1 MTKCYQR
8 SFEFPRVNRRIV
20 EARFDGGDITS
31 DGGVLLLRQA
41 DRLTGL
47 SDSIAR
53 ALSDPRRQASCD
65 HDVPGLVRQRLYAI
79 ALGYEDLND
88 HDGLRQDVAL
98 QTAVERDQW
107 LASASTLCRF
117 ENRADRETAWRLH
130 EVLLDQFIASFKRAP
145 KKLILDFDATDDPVH
160 GEQDGRFFHGY
171 YRHYCFLP
179 LYVFCGHQLLVS
191 HLRPSNID
199 GAKHSWAILSLLVKR
214 LRQVWPKV
222 RIIFRGDGGFCR
234 WKMLRWCDHHEVGY
248 IIGLAKNKRLN
259 RLTASL
265 QDEAAACF
273 AATGHK
279 VRWFTDFQYAARSW
293 DGARRVIAKIE
304 HSQHGVN
311 PRYVVTNLAGDAK
324 QLYDKL
330 YCARGDMENRIKENQ
345 LDMFGDRTSCQH
357 WWPNQFR
364 LLLASLAYT
373 LIEAIRRIALK
384 GTELANAYVGTIR
397 LKLFQDRC
405 RDPEKYAPYPF
416 PFGQRLSLQGT
427 LLPGRESTRT
437 RINPKRLKHSRVE
450 NTHGYLCLENDFSA
464 KITAVTSLPLGNE

>member
-191 HLRPSNID
+191 YLRPSNID

-214 LRQVWPKV
+214 LRQVWSKV

-311 PRYVVTNLAGDAK
+311 PRYVVTNLEGDAK

-397 LKLFQDRC
+397 LKLFKIGAVILKNTRRIRFLLASGC
-405 RDPEKYAPYPF
+405 PYKELYFLAANRLAP
-416 PFGQRLSLQGT
+416 G
-427 LLPGRESTRT
+427 
-437 RINPKRLKHSRVE
+437 
-450 NTHGYLCLENDFSA
+450 
-464 KITAVTSLPLGNE
+464 

>member
-1 MTKCYQR
+1 M
-8 SFEFPRVNRRIV
+8 
-20 EARFDGGDITS
+20 
-31 DGGVLLLRQA
+31 LLLRQA

-191 HLRPSNID
+191 YLRPSNID

-265 QDEAAACF
+265 QDETAACF

-311 PRYVVTNLAGDAK
+311 PRYVVTNLEGDAK

-397 LKLFQDRC
+397 LKLFKIGAVILKNTRRIRFLLASGC
-405 RDPEKYAPYPF
+405 PYKELYFLAANRLAP
-416 PFGQRLSLQGT
+416 G
-427 LLPGRESTRT
+427 
-437 RINPKRLKHSRVE
+437 
-450 NTHGYLCLENDFSA
+450 
-464 KITAVTSLPLGNE
+464 

>member
-1 MTKCYQR
+1 M
-8 SFEFPRVNRRIV
+8 
-20 EARFDGGDITS
+20 
-31 DGGVLLLRQA
+31 LLRQA

-191 HLRPSNID
+191 YLRPSNID

-311 PRYVVTNLAGDAK
+311 PRYVVTNLEGDAK

-397 LKLFQDRC
+397 LKLFKIGAVILKNTRRIRFLLASGC
-405 RDPEKYAPYPF
+405 PYKELYFLAANRLAP
-416 PFGQRLSLQGT
+416 G
-427 LLPGRESTRT
+427 
-437 RINPKRLKHSRVE
+437 
-450 NTHGYLCLENDFSA
+450 
-464 KITAVTSLPLGNE
+464 

>member
-1 MTKCYQR
+1 MLIAALSK
-8 SFEFPRVNRRIV
+8 PDV
-20 EARFDGGDITS
+20 DGGDITS

-171 YRHYCFLP
+171 YRRYCFLP

-191 HLRPSNID
+191 YLRPSNID

-311 PRYVVTNLAGDAK
+311 PRYVVTNLEGDAK

-397 LKLFQDRC
+397 LKLFKIGAVILKNTRRIRFLLASGC
-405 RDPEKYAPYPF
+405 PYKELYFLAANRLAP
-416 PFGQRLSLQGT
+416 G
-427 LLPGRESTRT
+427 
-437 RINPKRLKHSRVE
+437 
-450 NTHGYLCLENDFSA
+450 
-464 KITAVTSLPLGNE
+464 

>member
-191 HLRPSNID
+191 YLRPSNID

-248 IIGLAKNKRLN
+248 IIGLAKNKCLN

-273 AATGHK
+273 VATGHK

-311 PRYVVTNLAGDAK
+311 PRYVVTNLEGDAK

-397 LKLFQDRC
+397 LKLFKIGAVILKNTRRIRFLLASGC
-405 RDPEKYAPYPF
+405 PYKELYFLAANRLAP
-416 PFGQRLSLQGT
+416 G
-427 LLPGRESTRT
+427 
-437 RINPKRLKHSRVE
+437 
-450 NTHGYLCLENDFSA
+450 
-464 KITAVTSLPLGNE
+464 

>member
-191 HLRPSNID
+191 YLRPSNID

-273 AATGHK
+273 VATGHK

-311 PRYVVTNLAGDAK
+311 PRYVVTNLEGDAK

-397 LKLFQDRC
+397 LKLFKIGAVILKNTRRIRFLLASGC
-405 RDPEKYAPYPF
+405 PYKELYFLAANRLAP
-416 PFGQRLSLQGT
+416 G
-427 LLPGRESTRT
+427 
-437 RINPKRLKHSRVE
+437 
-450 NTHGYLCLENDFSA
+450 
-464 KITAVTSLPLGNE
+464 

>member
-53 ALSDPRRQASCD
+53 TLSDPRRQASCD

-171 YRHYCFLP
+171 YRRYCFLP

-191 HLRPSNID
+191 YLRPSNID

-265 QDEAAACF
+265 QDEVAACF

-311 PRYVVTNLAGDAK
+311 PRYVVTNLEGDAK

-397 LKLFQDRC
+397 LKLFKIGAVILKNTRRIRFLLASGC
-405 RDPEKYAPYPF
+405 PYKELYFLAANRLAP
-416 PFGQRLSLQGT
+416 G
-427 LLPGRESTRT
+427 
-437 RINPKRLKHSRVE
+437 
-450 NTHGYLCLENDFSA
+450 
-464 KITAVTSLPLGNE
+464 

>member
-191 HLRPSNID
+191 YLRPSNID
-199 GAKHSWAILSLLVKR
+199 GAKHGWAILSLLVKR

-273 AATGHK
+273 AATGSALVH
-279 VRWFTDFQYAARSW
+279 RFPIRCPQLGWCASRDR
-293 DGARRVIAKIE
+293 KIE
-304 HSQHGVN
+304 HSQHGVK
-311 PRYVVTNLAGDAK
+311 YVVTNLEGDAK

-397 LKLFQDRC
+397 LKLFKIGAVILKNTRRIRFLLASGC
-405 RDPEKYAPYPF
+405 PYKELYFLAANRLAP
-416 PFGQRLSLQGT
+416 G
-427 LLPGRESTRT
+427 
-437 RINPKRLKHSRVE
+437 
-450 NTHGYLCLENDFSA
+450 
-464 KITAVTSLPLGNE
+464 

>member
-1 MTKCYQR
+1 M
-8 SFEFPRVNRRIV
+8 
-20 EARFDGGDITS
+20 
-31 DGGVLLLRQA
+31 
-41 DRLTGL
+41 
-47 SDSIAR
+47 
-53 ALSDPRRQASCD
+53 
-65 HDVPGLVRQRLYAI
+65 
-79 ALGYEDLND
+79 
-88 HDGLRQDVAL
+88 
-98 QTAVERDQW
+98 
-107 LASASTLCRF
+107 
-117 ENRADRETAWRLH
+117 
-130 EVLLDQFIASFKRAP
+130 LLDQFIASFKRAP

-191 HLRPSNID
+191 YLRPSNID

-222 RIIFRGDGGFCR
+222 QIIFRGDGGFCR

-311 PRYVVTNLAGDAK
+311 PRYVVTNLEGDAK

-397 LKLFQDRC
+397 LKLFKIGAVILKNTRRIRFLLASGC
-405 RDPEKYAPYPF
+405 PYKELYFLAANRLAP
-416 PFGQRLSLQGT
+416 G
-427 LLPGRESTRT
+427 
-437 RINPKRLKHSRVE
+437 
-450 NTHGYLCLENDFSA
+450 
-464 KITAVTSLPLGNE
+464 

>member
-191 HLRPSNID
+191 YLRPSNID

-248 IIGLAKNKRLN
+248 LIGLAKNKRLN

-311 PRYVVTNLAGDAK
+311 PRYVVTNLEGDAK

-397 LKLFQDRC
+397 LKLFKIGAVILKNTRRIRFLLASGC
-405 RDPEKYAPYPF
+405 PYKELYFLAANRLAP
-416 PFGQRLSLQGT
+416 G
-427 LLPGRESTRT
+427 
-437 RINPKRLKHSRVE
+437 
-450 NTHGYLCLENDFSA
+450 
-464 KITAVTSLPLGNE
+464 

>member
-31 DGGVLLLRQA
+31 DGGVLLLRQT

-191 HLRPSNID
+191 YLRPSNID

-222 RIIFRGDGGFCR
+222 QIIFRGDGGFCR

-311 PRYVVTNLAGDAK
+311 PRYVVTNLEGDAK

-397 LKLFQDRC
+397 LKLFKIGAVILKNTRRIRFLLASGC
-405 RDPEKYAPYPF
+405 PCKELYFLAANRLAP
-416 PFGQRLSLQGT
+416 G
-427 LLPGRESTRT
+427 
-437 RINPKRLKHSRVE
+437 
-450 NTHGYLCLENDFSA
+450 
-464 KITAVTSLPLGNE
+464 

>member
-53 ALSDPRRQASCD
+53 TLSDPRRQASCD

-171 YRHYCFLP
+171 YRRYCFLP
-179 LYVFCGHQLLVS
+179 LYVFCGHQLL
-191 HLRPSNID
+191 
-199 GAKHSWAILSLLVKR
+199 GELSSSE
-214 LRQVWPKV
+214 QH
-222 RIIFRGDGGFCR
+222 
-234 WKMLRWCDHHEVGY
+234 RWCQTQLGDFVVVGQKTAASVAKGADH
-248 IIGLAKNKRLN
+248 L
-259 RLTASL
+259 
-265 QDEAAACF
+265 
-273 AATGHK
+273 
-279 VRWFTDFQYAARSW
+279 
-293 DGARRVIAKIE
+293 
-304 HSQHGVN
+304 
-311 PRYVVTNLAGDAK
+311 PR
-324 QLYDKL
+324 
-330 YCARGDMENRIKENQ
+330 
-345 LDMFGDRTSCQH
+345 
-357 WWPNQFR
+357 
-364 LLLASLAYT
+364 
-373 LIEAIRRIALK
+373 
-384 GTELANAYVGTIR
+384 
-397 LKLFQDRC
+397 
-405 RDPEKYAPYPF
+405 
-416 PFGQRLSLQGT
+416 
-427 LLPGRESTRT
+427 
-437 RINPKRLKHSRVE
+437 
-450 NTHGYLCLENDFSA
+450 
-464 KITAVTSLPLGNE
+464 

>member
-53 ALSDPRRQASCD
+53 ALSNPRRQASCD
-65 HDVPGLVRQRLYAI
+65 HDVPGLVRHRLYAI

-191 HLRPSNID
+191 YLRPSNID

-311 PRYVVTNLAGDAK
+311 PRYVVTNLEGDAK

-397 LKLFQDRC
+397 LKLFKIGAVILKNTRRIRFLLASGC
-405 RDPEKYAPYPF
+405 PYKELYFLAANRLAP
-416 PFGQRLSLQGT
+416 G
-427 LLPGRESTRT
+427 
-437 RINPKRLKHSRVE
+437 
-450 NTHGYLCLENDFSA
+450 
-464 KITAVTSLPLGNE
+464 

>member
-117 ENRADRETAWRLH
+117 ENRADRGTAWRLH
-130 EVLLDQFIASFKRAP
+130 EVLLDQFIASCKRAP

-191 HLRPSNID
+191 YLRPSNID

-214 LRQVWPKV
+214 LWQVWPKV

-248 IIGLAKNKRLN
+248 IIGLAKNKCLN

-311 PRYVVTNLAGDAK
+311 PRYVVTNLEGDAK

-397 LKLFQDRC
+397 LKLFKIGAVILKNTRRIRFLLASGC
-405 RDPEKYAPYPF
+405 PYKELYFLAANRLAP
-416 PFGQRLSLQGT
+416 G
-427 LLPGRESTRT
+427 
-437 RINPKRLKHSRVE
+437 
-450 NTHGYLCLENDFSA
+450 
-464 KITAVTSLPLGNE
+464 

>member
-191 HLRPSNID
+191 YLRPSNID

-248 IIGLAKNKRLN
+248 IIGLAKNKCLN

-311 PRYVVTNLAGDAK
+311 PRYVVTNLEGDAK

-397 LKLFQDRC
+397 LKLFKIGAVILKNTRRIRFLLASGCPYKELYFLAANRSDK
-405 RDPEKYAPYPF
+405 PETIKAF
-416 PFGQRLSLQGT
+416 A
-427 LLPGRESTRT
+427 
-437 RINPKRLKHSRVE
+437 
-450 NTHGYLCLENDFSA
+450 C
-464 KITAVTSLPLGNE
+464 

>member
-53 ALSDPRRQASCD
+53 TLSDPRRQASCD

-171 YRHYCFLP
+171 YRRYCFLP

-191 HLRPSNID
+191 YLRPSNID

-311 PRYVVTNLAGDAK
+311 PRYVVTNLEGDAK

-364 LLLASLAYT
+364 SLLASLAYT

-397 LKLFQDRC
+397 LKLFKIGAVILKNTRRIRFLLASGC
-405 RDPEKYAPYPF
+405 PYKELYFLAANRLAP
-416 PFGQRLSLQGT
+416 G
-427 LLPGRESTRT
+427 
-437 RINPKRLKHSRVE
+437 
-450 NTHGYLCLENDFSA
+450 
-464 KITAVTSLPLGNE
+464 

>member
-53 ALSDPRRQASCD
+53 ALSNPRRQASCD

-191 HLRPSNID
+191 YLRPSNID

-311 PRYVVTNLAGDAK
+311 PRYVVTNLEGDAK

-397 LKLFQDRC
+397 LKLFKIGAVILKNTRRIRFLLASGC
-405 RDPEKYAPYPF
+405 PYKELYFLAANRLAP
-416 PFGQRLSLQGT
+416 G
-427 LLPGRESTRT
+427 
-437 RINPKRLKHSRVE
+437 
-450 NTHGYLCLENDFSA
+450 
-464 KITAVTSLPLGNE
+464 

>member
-117 ENRADRETAWRLH
+117 ENRADRGTAWRLH

-191 HLRPSNID
+191 YLRPSNID

-248 IIGLAKNKRLN
+248 IIGLAKNKCLN
-259 RLTASL
+259 RRTASL

-311 PRYVVTNLAGDAK
+311 PRYVVTNLEGDAK

-373 LIEAIRRIALK
+373 LIEAIRRLALK

-397 LKLFQDRC
+397 LKLFKIGAVILKNTRRIRFLLASGC
-405 RDPEKYAPYPF
+405 PYKELYFLAANRLAP
-416 PFGQRLSLQGT
+416 G
-427 LLPGRESTRT
+427 
-437 RINPKRLKHSRVE
+437 
-450 NTHGYLCLENDFSA
+450 
-464 KITAVTSLPLGNE
+464 